1 MTRLLA
7 VFAVGVAL
15 VVAELAIAA
24 GTTSVK
30 IAAPCAARPLF
41 PRGGIDGTTQRI
53 VLDGLGRTA
62 CTLGV
67 TREKLVL
74 SLAPT
79 SGEKLQQPPPKVE
92 HALRAG
98 LLEAVDASVQRGEL
112 SGVLAFLVREAVKHA
127 PLQVLVQGRL
137 F

>member
-1 MTRLLA
+1 VRRLLA

-15 VVAELAIAA
+15 IVVELGVAA
-24 GTTSVK
+24 RTTNVHV
-30 IAAPCAARPLF
+30 AAPCAARPLF
-41 PRGGIDGTTQRI
+41 PRGGIDGTAQRI

-62 CTLGV
+62 CKLGV
-67 TREKLVL
+67 TREALVL

-79 SGEKLQQPPPKVE
+79 SGEHLRQPPPKVE

-98 LLEAVDASVQRGEL
+98 LLEAVDASVDRGEL
-112 SGVLAFLVREAVKHA
+112 RGILAFLVREAVKHA
-127 PLQVLVQGRL
+127 PLDALVQGRL

>member
-1 MTRLLA
+1 V
-7 VFAVGVAL
+7 VFAIGAAL
-15 VVAELAIAA
+15 VLAELAIAA
-24 GTTSVK
+24 RTSTVK

-41 PRGGIDGTTQRI
+41 PRGGIDGTAQRI

-62 CTLGV
+62 CKLGV
-67 TREKLVL
+67 TREELVL

-79 SGEKLQQPPPKVE
+79 SGEKLRQPPPKVE

-98 LLEAVDASVQRGEL
+98 LLEAVDASVKRGEL
-112 SGVLAFLVREAVKHA
+112 SGVLAFLVREAIKHA
-127 PLQVLVQGRL
+127 PLEALVQGRL